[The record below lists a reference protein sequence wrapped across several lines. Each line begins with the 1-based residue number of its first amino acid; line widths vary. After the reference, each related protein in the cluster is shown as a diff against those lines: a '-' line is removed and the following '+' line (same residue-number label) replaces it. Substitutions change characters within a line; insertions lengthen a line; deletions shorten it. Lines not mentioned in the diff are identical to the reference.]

1 MELSCR
7 DLGFRYKGAENAVF
21 DRLSLTLTEPGFNAI
36 FGPSGVGKT
45 TFAKIL
51 LGTVSHYQGSLT
63 MDGLTPCLYA
73 YNLER
78 LPGWSTVG
86 RHLDRI
92 CPPQRRGLLME
103 LIDLFGLKR
112 CLNSRFAE
120 LSLGQ
125 KNRASLIR
133 YLLQDFRLLI
143 MDESLANVDEAT
155 RRQIILRIKEIFPDR
170 LFLYISHNL
179 MEVATFCKEVV
190 VFPSS
195 DRPFGAKALRGQDL
209 TRGRNLEASALNQT
223 MLEIV
228 NAA

>member
-1 MELSCR
+1 MELTCR
-7 DLGFRYKGAENAVF
+7 NLGFRYQGAEHPVF
-21 DRLSLTLTEPGFNAI
+21 QGIDLSLTEPGFNAL

-45 TFAKIL
+45 TLAKIL
-51 LGTVSHYQGSLT
+51 MGAMGGYLGQLALT
-63 MDGLTPCLYA
+63 DLSPCLYA

-78 LPGWSTVG
+78 LPGCRPWAAISTGSARRNGG
-86 RHLDRI
+86 RCSRSSSPSSAWKNASRPDSPS
-92 CPPQRRGLLME
+92 CPWV
-103 LIDLFGLKR
+103 K
-112 CLNSRFAE
+112 
-120 LSLGQ
+120 

-133 YLLQDFRLLI
+133 YLLQDFQMLI

-155 RRQIILRIKEIFPDR
+155 RRRIILRIKEIFADR

-190 VFPSS
+190 VFC
-195 DRPFGAKALRGQDL
+195 GADKKAGAVTLAGCDL
-209 TRGRNLEASALNQT
+209 ATGHVLGTGELNQT

>member
-1 MELSCR
+1 MELSCLE
-7 DLGFRYKGAENAVF
+7 LGFRYPGAEHPVF
-21 DRLSLTLTEPGFNAI
+21 DHLNLTLNEPGFNAL

-51 LGTVSHYQGSLT
+51 LGTEQADHGQRTLT
-63 MDGLTPCLYA
+63 GLAPALYA

-78 LPGWSTVG
+78 LPGWSAVG

-92 CPPQRRGLLME
+92 CPPGRRDLKNE
-103 LIDLFGLKR
+103 LIDLFGLAP
-112 CLNSRFAE
+112 CLAARFDE

-133 YLLQDFRLLI
+133 YLLQDFQMLI

-155 RRQIILRIKEIFPDR
+155 RRQIILHIKKIFPDR

-190 VFPSS
+190 VFPGPG
-195 DRPFGAKALRGQDL
+195 RPSGVVTLRGQ
-209 TRGRNLEASALNQT
+209 NLAAGESLDAEALNRT

>member
-1 MELSCR
+1 MELVCR
-7 DLGFRYKGAENAVF
+7 DLGFTYNGAEHPVF
-21 DRLSLTLTEPGFNAI
+21 DHLNLEMTEPGFHAL

-51 LGTVSHYQGSLT
+51 AGAIRPDRGNLT
-63 MDGLTPCLYA
+63 TRGLSPCLYS

-86 RHLDRI
+86 RHLDKISDPSLQERKE
-92 CPPQRRGLLME
+92 E
-103 LIDLFGLKR
+103 LVALFGLDE
-112 CLNSRFAE
+112 CLDARFSQ

-133 YLLQDFRLLI
+133 YLLQDFKVLI

-155 RRQIILRIKEIFPDR
+155 RRRIILRIKAIFPDR
-170 LFLYISHNL
+170 LFLYISHNVI
-179 MEVATFCKEVV
+179 EVSTFCREIV
-190 VFPSS
+190 VFRGGDKTPC
-195 DRPFGAKALRGQDL
+195 AVTLTGQDL
-209 TRGRNLEASALNQT
+209 RSGASLDAGALDRS

>member
-1 MELSCR
+1 MKLSCR
-7 DLGFRYKGAENAVF
+7 DLGFQYEGATHPVF
-21 DRLSLTLTEPGFNAI
+21 DRLNLTLTEPGFNAI

-51 LGTVSHYQGSLT
+51 MGAVDGYRGSLIL
-63 MDGLTPCLYA
+63 DGLAPCLYA

-86 RHLDRI
+86 RHLERI
-92 CPPQRRGLLME
+92 CPSERQGLLTE
-103 LIDLFGLKR
+103 LVGLFGLETI
-112 CLNSRFAE
+112 LHSRFSE

-143 MDESLANVDEAT
+143 MDESMANVDEAT

-179 MEVATFCKEVV
+179 MEVATFCREVM

-195 DRPFGAKALRGQDL
+195 DKPSGTRAIRGQDL
-209 TRGRNLEASALNQT
+209 TSGREIDASALNQT